1 VLPGFAGKPGTAL
14 QAGCLGAVAPILG
27 HLWEKPVYWN
37 PEIETLSAEQ
47 LRQLQLERLRAT
59 LARALASPFYRERL
73 AASDL
78 RPGDLTSLE
87 EVRRLPFTTK
97 EDLRAR
103 GPDFLTVPRD
113 LLVRLH
119 ASSGTT
125 GQATVVYYTRTDIE
139 AWAELVARSM
149 YMTGVRPG
157 DVFQNMMGYGL
168 FTGGLGF
175 HYGGERLGCLTIPAG
190 AGNSRR
196 QVQLMVQFQ
205 TTVLH
210 IIPSYALYLLNV
222 FAEMGVDPRELPV
235 RIAFIGAEPHSE
247 DMRRR
252 IETAYGLKAYNSY
265 GLSEMNGPGV
275 AFECPEQNGMHVW
288 EDAYLLEVVDPQTL
302 ETLPPGVVGELV
314 FTNLTREGMPL
325 IRYRTRDLASYE
337 DAPCPCGRAMRR
349 ISRIQGRTDDMIIIK
364 GVNIFPLQIEKVL
377 MSLPEVH
384 TNYLVEL
391 SRHNYNDIMTVKV
404 EVKESFFKEDLRY
417 LTNLRKRITEALKS
431 ELLITP
437 VVELVE
443 PNTLPVSEGKA
454 LRILDRRHEA

>member
-1 VLPGFAGKPGTAL
+1 MTASRRE
-14 QAGCLGAVAPILG
+14 I
-27 HLWEKPVYWN
+27 PVYWN
-37 PEIETLSAEQ
+37 PEVETLSPEK
-47 LRQLQLERLRAT
+47 LRTLQLERLQAT
-59 LARALASPFYRERL
+59 VARALQAPFYRERL
-73 AASDL
+73 TAAGLGPENL
-78 RPGDLTSLE
+78 RSLE
-87 EVRRLPFTTK
+87 DVRRLPFTTK
-97 EDLRAR
+97 DDLRAR
-103 GPDFLTVPRD
+103 GPDFLTVPRER
-113 LLVRLH
+113 LVRLH

-125 GQATVVYYTRTDIE
+125 GQATVVYYTRADIE
-139 AWAELVARSM
+139 TWADLVARSM

-196 QVQLMVQFQ
+196 QVQLMQQFQ

-210 IIPSYALYLLNV
+210 IIPSYALYMLNV
-222 FAEMGVDPRELPV
+222 FAEMGVDPRQLPL
-235 RIAFIGAEPHSE
+235 RIAFIGAEPHTE

-252 IETAYGLKAYNSY
+252 IEAAYGLKAYNSY

-288 EDAYLLEVVDPQTL
+288 EDAFLLEVVDPHTL
-302 ETLPPGVVGELV
+302 EPVPPGVVGELV

-325 IRYRTRDLASYE
+325 LRYRTRDLASYE
-337 DAPCPCGRAMRR
+337 ETPCPCGRAMRR

-364 GVNIFPLQIEKVL
+364 GVNIFPMQIEKVL
-377 MSLPEVH
+377 LALPEVH

-391 SRHNYNDIMTVKV
+391 SRRDFHDILTVKV

-417 LTNLRKRITEALKS
+417 LTGLKKRIIEALKS
-431 ELLITP
+431 ELLVTP

-454 LRILDRRHEA
+454 LRIVDRRHEA